1 MPSLL
6 RPQNLFVLATYLVL
20 SAIPFIPLMLGQTVA
35 NWKQILGME
44 FIAWTGI
51 WAIFKRPAWFHF
63 LLAPEFF
70 ALPIELYLHVYYG
83 QGISTHHLGIIVETS
98 HKEAIEFLGSKV
110 WLLLGIVLATIAWC
124 GLRWRAAWR
133 TRSLDWADP
142 SRWIVLGLLDV
153 GGCVWLNG
161 NCFVVVF
168 VLTVVFS
175 LVFVC

>member
-6 RPQNLFVLATYLVL
+6 RPQNLFVLATYMVL

-35 NWKQILGME
+35 NWMQILGME

-63 LLAPEFF
+63 LLAPAFF
-70 ALPIELYLHVYYG
+70 ALPIELYLQVYYG

-98 HKEAIEFLGSKV
+98 PKEAIEFLGSKV

-124 GLRWRAAWR
+124 GLSWRAAWR

-142 SRWIVLGLLDV
+142 SR
-153 GGCVWLNG
+153 GGGRGRGAGGGGGGRGGGGGGVE
-161 NCFVVVF
+161 
-168 VLTVVFS
+168 
-175 LVFVC
+175 